1 MGDLAEDN
9 QFLNIAIRYARPLL
23 VKRLHAEVV
32 GTVFRMTLSE
42 PPHSRFKM
50 IGEVL
55 RPKPKA
61 VGSFG
66 LWGHQPSSLKFEP
79 DGGCLDDGDVS
90 NDGVV
95 SAIWRQDGLNTSAS
109 DTSMRLGKHMF
120 FSVVHKRLPNPA
132 FYAPHAAGTTIESV
146 LPTTAMAIAS
156 HDMVVADQHHH
167 MAYVTRGSGT
177 QAFGAMDAQA
187 LFSASAFNLRE
198 LESLRRAAPKPELH
212 YFIEPDPDSKLMP
225 QEFAAMR
232 FVLGAMMQA
241 KAKPAGDADGALY
254 IVHANQTGR
263 AANLKALSEL
273 QRMGCVEQVG
283 ADGQQRSWRFTYLD
297 MSRLVLCTAVPF
309 GNHAC
314 KQLLSVRRDVPL
326 RDLNEY
332 ELLVMTKEVGWFMR
346 ISRGVH

>member
-1 MGDLAEDN
+1 
-9 QFLNIAIRYARPLL
+9 
-23 VKRLHAEVV
+23 
-32 GTVFRMTLSE
+32 
-42 PPHSRFKM
+42 
-50 IGEVL
+50 
-55 RPKPKA
+55 
-61 VGSFG
+61 
-66 LWGHQPSSLKFEP
+66 
-79 DGGCLDDGDVS
+79 
-90 NDGVV
+90 
-95 SAIWRQDGLNTSAS
+95 
-109 DTSMRLGKHMF
+109 MRLGKHMF
-120 FSVVHKRLPNPA
+120 FSVIHKRLPNPA

-146 LPTTAMAIAS
+146 LPTTAMTITS
-156 HDMVVADQHHH
+156 HDMVVADQHCH
-167 MAYVTRGSGT
+167 MAYVTHGSGT

-198 LESLRRAAPKPELH
+198 LESLRRATPKPELH

-283 ADGQQRSWRFTYLD
+283 ADGQQSSWRFTYLG

-332 ELLVMTKEVGWFMR
+332 ELLVMIKEIGWVHENLERRALKATLAKGFAKAAYVPGAEKRWHTLDARTHVEKLYLLALLSSDELGITVPHFKSAAVYLSLVGPHLGINMR
-346 ISRGVH
+346 SRLRYGDRAAKSKMQRTREPGARKAM